1 MKNHTIKHQ
10 GQLAKEHWQAFNE
23 EEIFSELNTS
33 ENGLNQEEVKKRLEF
48 YGENKLPESGVGFCP
63 GG

>member
-1 MKNHTIKHQ
+1 M
-10 GQLAKEHWQAFNE
+10 AKEHWQAFNE